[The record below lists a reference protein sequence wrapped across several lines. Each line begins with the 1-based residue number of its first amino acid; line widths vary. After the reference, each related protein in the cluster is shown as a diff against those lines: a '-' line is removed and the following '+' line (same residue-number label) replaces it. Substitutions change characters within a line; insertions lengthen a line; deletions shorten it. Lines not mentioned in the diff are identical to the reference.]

1 LVDDAHKGKHLET
14 GNRLV
19 NLPKKVE
26 LVGILPWAH
35 PLAYLQDW
43 KQVLLFT
50 ISENKSFLFYFIT
63 F

>member
-1 LVDDAHKGKHLET
+1 LLDDAHKGKHWET

-35 PLAYLQDW
+35 AIGMLTGLE
-43 KQVLLFT
+43 T
-50 ISENKSFLFYFIT
+50 SSFFHYFRK
-63 F
+63 